1 MNHFYIKQ
9 VGQEEIDLTQRLPS
23 LIYLDGL
30 FTPNFTNTYQ
40 ENVGTDGS
48 QLTSVA
54 FGKGTFVANF
64 FMPATDY
71 REHQLM
77 RHEFY
82 RQFAQ
87 RPLLRV
93 RTSDDPDKCFYG
105 RPVNFPLDS
114 LADGNNDFKIQVTF
128 EVPSGFMYSVRRSD
142 QLSDESFGMN
152 LVDVSPSYVHNER
165 EFTIYNASDI
175 QIDPYYQRH
184 DLKISMAIDGAVT
197 ITNKTNGTHWSYKG
211 NLSGKTKVVLDGLVT
226 YKEGKQD
233 SVNTD
238 FGFIK
243 LETGEND
250 IVVSGAAT
258 NHEITFSFPF
268 LYLS

>member
-9 VGQEEIDLTQRLPS
+9 VGQDEIDLTQRLPS
-23 LIYLDGL
+23 LVYLDGT
-30 FTPNFTNTYQ
+30 FTPNFINSYQ
-40 ENVGTDGS
+40 DNVGTDGS

-105 RPVNFPLDS
+105 RPVSFPMDS
-114 LADGNNDFKIQVTF
+114 MADGNNDFKIQLTF
-128 EVPSGFMYSVRRSD
+128 EVPSGFMYSVQRSD
-142 QLSDESFGMN
+142 QVSDGSFGMN
-152 LVDVSPSYVHNER
+152 LVGMSPSYVHSER
-165 EFTIYNASDI
+165 EFIIYNASDI
-175 QIDPYYQRH
+175 QVDPYYQRH
-184 DLKISMAIDGAVT
+184 DLKISMIIDGPIT
-197 ITNKTNGTHWSYKG
+197 ITNRTNGTHWSYKG
-211 NLSGKTKVVLDGLVT
+211 KLPGQTKIVLDGLVT
-226 YKEGKQD
+226 YKNGKQD
-233 SVNTD
+233 SLNSD
-238 FGFIK
+238 FGFIQ

-250 IVVSGAAT
+250 IVVSGTAT
-258 NHEITFSFPF
+258 NHELTFSFPF